1 MMRVR
6 LTAVSVLFA
15 CAVCVCAGA
24 AAGAGAR
31 AGLTGKWKLDPAR
44 SEGLPPGM
52 LQTMVVTQEGDVVRL
67 ETTLITDK
75 GEQVVP
81 DSYTLDGREA
91 DFSPKGPLGQG
102 KGRRTA
108 RWDSE
113 RKGIEVD
120 EHVTFDTPEGPV
132 TVKTTRRWKMPDDNT
147 LSIEMKVEAPNGTQ
161 HLRRTFVRA

>member
-1 MMRVR
+1 MRVR
-6 LTAVSVLFA
+6 LTAVSILFA
-15 CAVCVCAGA
+15 CALCVCVGA
-24 AAGAGAR
+24 AAR
-31 AGLTGKWKLDPAR
+31 AGVAGRWKLDPAR

-52 LQTMVVTQEGDVVRL
+52 RQVMSVKQEGDVVRI
-67 ETTLITDK
+67 ETTLITDE

-91 DFSPKGPLGQG
+91 DFSPKGPQGQQG

-120 EHVTFDTPEGPV
+120 EQVTFDSPEGPV
-132 TVKTTRRWKMPDDNT
+132 TVKTSRRWKLLDDAT
-147 LSIEMKVEAPNGTQ
+147 LSIEMKVEGPHGTQ